1 MDRIK
6 LTRALL
12 IASILYVAVFY
23 FVGSALKPGYSQIT
37 NFVSEYNA
45 TGTAWARALTY
56 GGFLAA
62 SVLLSAFLICARPIA
77 HVSGISRLGFW
88 LLWSLPASFLLG
100 VLAPCDAG
108 CPIEGS
114 TSQLLHNI
122 FGVLVYFGM
131 GAGIALVSF
140 APNFKFF
147 PWRRI
152 FLLLTG
158 VAFPVVFVLMVQP
171 DLSPWRGLLQR
182 LLDIAMALSLVL
194 SFNPLF
200 GRHAKVGP
208 NNSFKPNPLRGSA

>member
-1 MDRIK
+1 MDRTK

-12 IASILYVAVFY
+12 TVSILYVVVFY
-23 FVGSALKPGYSQIT
+23 FVGSALKPDYSQLS

-45 TGTAWARALTY
+45 TGTAWARTLTY
-56 GGFLAA
+56 GGFLATA
-62 SVLLSAFLICARPIA
+62 VLLSAFLVCARPLA
-77 HVSGISRLGFW
+77 HVLGISRLGFW

-100 VLAPCDAG
+100 ALAPCDAG

-114 TSQLLHNI
+114 TSQLLHNL

-140 APNFKFF
+140 APNFTFF

-158 VAFPVVFVLMVQP
+158 VTFPVVFVLMVQP

-182 LLDIAMALSLVL
+182 ILDIAMALSLVL

-200 GRHAKVGP
+200 GQHGKVGP
-208 NNSFKPNPLRGSA
+208 NKSFKPKPLRGSA